1 MSITAQVDKL
11 TFTKRYPTV
20 SDIETMDV
28 RVLDNGG
35 GPFVE
40 LKTKC
45 FTIETETDLKM
56 LVKTIRGLLNIQ

>member
-1 MSITAQVDKL
+1 MSITVQVDKL
-11 TFTKRYPTV
+11 TLTKSYPVV

-28 RVLDNGG
+28 KVLDNGA

-45 FTIETETDLKM
+45 FTIETERDLKV
-56 LVKTIRGLLNIQ
+56 LVKTIRGLLNNS